1 MSKVVDLRGKTI
13 GGTDKRK
20 NVRKIA
26 RHHSATDSG
35 DVFTFEKHWKNTLG
49 WRTGG
54 YHEVIL
60 RDGTVQLCYDSNVV
74 TNGVYGH
81 NQTTYHICLVG
92 NGDFTDAQEKAFDDR
107 VKKAIKKFGL
117 SVSDVLGHREFSGA
131 STACPGIDMDE
142 VRDRLRGKPKQTPK
156 KKPAKKKKSTK
167 KARGVIADIQN
178 ELNKQYGFNI
188 AVDNILGPET
198 HKALVKAYQTELNE
212 QYNAGLSVDGI
223 WGPKT
228 RNATV
233 NVRYGA
239 RGKITWIMQAL
250 LVVNGY
256 NISVDGIYGD
266 ETKNA
271 LRSFQKDN
279 KLSVDAVAGKA
290 TWAKLLT

>member
-1 MSKVVDLRGKTI
+1 MSKVVDLRGKTM
-13 GGTDKRK
+13 GGADKRK

-74 TNGVYGH
+74 TNGVFGH

-92 NGDFTDAQEKAFDDR
+92 NGDFTDAQEKAFDER
-107 VKKAIKKFGL
+107 AKKAVQKFGL
-117 SVSDVLGHREFSGA
+117 SVNDILGHQEFHGA
-131 STACPGIDMDE
+131 STDCPGIDMDK
-142 VRDRLRGKPKQTPK
+142 VRERLRKDSGRPSKPK
-156 KKPAKKKKSTK
+156 KKPK
-167 KARGVIADIQN
+167 KAKGIIADIQN
-178 ELNKQYGFNI
+178 ALNKQYKLNI
-188 AVDNILGPET
+188 SVDNIFGPET
-198 HKALVKAYQTELNE
+198 KKALVKAYQTELNK
-212 QYNAGLSVDGI
+212 QFNRGLAVDGI
-223 WGPKT
+223 FGQKT
-228 RNATV
+228 RNSSI

-239 RGKITWIMQAL
+239 RGKLTWIMQAL

-279 KLSVDAVAGKA
+279 RLVVDGVAGKA
-290 TWAKLLT
+290 TWSKLFA